1 MLHLVEV
8 NAQPGSKFE
17 YVPSNLYLIESFGRP
32 EITQSQASARRAS
45 PKQHYVIAGVYMQ
58 GVSPFDWR
66 DVIVC

>member
-17 YVPSNLYLIESFGRP
+17 YVPSNLIESFGRP
-32 EITQSQASARRAS
+32 ETTQSQASARRAS

-66 DVIVC
+66 DVMFC